1 MENDIRENAMDVDT
15 HSIIL
20 QPNTSLRY
28 DWYLVQCKPK
38 QDGRA
43 QENLERQGYVCSRPL
58 LRRERVS
65 RGRRQFITESLFP
78 GYLFVH
84 LPEGANWAPLRSTK
98 GVSRMVAFGGSPLG
112 VASGLVHALQERG
125 NLGVVPTYHAGDKVV
140 ILDGDF
146 SGFESI
152 FMAMDGEE
160 RAILL
165 INMLSRQ
172 RQIVVPLSCLGEVG
186 SEA

>member
-1 MENDIRENAMDVDT
+1 MENDICEKTMGVDRL
-15 HSIIL
+15 SVVL
-20 QPNTSLRY
+20 QPNTSLRH

-43 QENLERQGYVCSRPL
+43 QENLERQGYVCSRPVF
-58 LRRERVS
+58 RRERVS
-65 RGRRQFITESLFP
+65 RGRQHLITESLFP
-78 GYLFVH
+78 GYLFVY
-84 LPEGANWAPLRSTK
+84 LPKGANWAPLRSTK

-112 VASGLVHALQERG
+112 VASSLVHALQERAD
-125 NLGVVPTYHAGDKVV
+125 LGIVPTYHTGDKVV

-165 INMLSRQ
+165 INMLNHQ
-172 RQIVVPLSCLGEVG
+172 RRIVVPLSSLGG
-186 SEA
+186 SDSEA